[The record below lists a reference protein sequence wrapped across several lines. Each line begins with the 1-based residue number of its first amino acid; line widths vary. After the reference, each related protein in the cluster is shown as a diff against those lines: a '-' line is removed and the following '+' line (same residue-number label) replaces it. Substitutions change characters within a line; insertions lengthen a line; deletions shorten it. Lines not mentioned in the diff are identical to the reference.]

1 MNQDINEIKRLMIEV
16 STGEKRI
23 QDVNDEYISLWQKTN
38 EYFENNGLE
47 NPNTF
52 SDLWEF
58 YEYWKENLSSYSK
71 RRVYVG
77 NLYKSLSKKKGIT
90 KMNSHL
96 FVNNHRIKELEQ
108 IKNDTFDLLKV
119 IQYCKE
125 LNLAFSNEM
134 YLSTG
139 MIVRSLIDHIPPIF
153 QKNSFKEVAN
163 NCGTKSFQD
172 SMKNLENS
180 SRKIA
185 DSFLHTHI
193 RKKEVLPNST
203 QVDFSNDLD
212 VLLGE
217 ICRLLK

>member
-52 SDLWEF
+52 SNLWEY

-71 RRVYVG
+71 RRIYVN
-77 NLYKSLSKKKGIT
+77 NLYKIISKKKGIT
-90 KMNSHL
+90 KINSHS
-96 FVNNHRIKELEQ
+96 FVNNDRINELGQ
-108 IKNDTFDLLKV
+108 IKNDNFDLLKV

-139 MIVRSLIDHIPPIF
+139 MIVRSLMDHIPPIF
-153 QKNSFKEVAN
+153 KKNTFKELASN
-163 NCGTKSFQD
+163 YGTKSFQD

-193 RKKEVLPNST
+193 RKKEILPNST
-203 QVDFSNDLD
+203 QVDFSNDID

>member
-52 SDLWEF
+52 SDLWEY

-77 NLYKSLSKKKGIT
+77 NLYKSLSKKKGVT

-96 FVNNHRIKELEQ
+96 FVNNNRIKELDQ

-125 LNLAFSNEM
+125 LNLAFSNKM

-153 QKNSFKEVAN
+153 QKTSFKEVAN

-193 RKKEVLPNST
+193 RKKEVLPNNT